1 MSNPFDAFQVEF
13 KKKYYTH
20 ILLIFKSKLPKCLIL
35 YLITFIRKIFI
46 LESEK
51 IKYMPFTIYDDFE
64 SYYYNSFCN
73 NDFKKFLIV
82 DYKEKTAYFTDYS
95 CSSYLQSITK
105 SSSFLHS
112 FSHSFSQSENEKNE
126 KNEKNKENE
135 KNEKNENDHIGAYL
149 FPSVFLPTTLFSHP
163 FSHSFSQSENEKNEE
178 NKENK
183 VVRKGLFSEKYMLT
197 IVKFYLKFM
206 DIKKKCLII
215 PMFCNSKERNDENEE
230 FIIKCLLT
238 QTHLRV
244 QH

>member
-1 MSNPFDAFQVEF
+1 MNNPFDKFQVEF

-20 ILLIFKSKLPKCLIL
+20 ILLIFKNKLPKCLIL
-35 YLITFIRKIFI
+35 HLITFIRKIFI

-73 NDFKKFLIV
+73 NDFKKFLII

-95 CSSYLQSITK
+95 CSSYL
-105 SSSFLHS
+105 HS
-112 FSHSFSQSENEKNE
+112 FSHSFSHSISHSFSQSENEK
-126 KNEKNKENE
+126 NE

-149 FPSVFLPTTLFSHP
+149 FPSAFLPYHSISLFL
-163 FSHSFSQSENEKNEE
+163 QSKNESE
-178 NKENK
+178 SKNE
-183 VVRKGLFSEKYMLT
+183 RKDLFSEKYMLT
-197 IVKFYLKFM
+197 LAKFYLKFT
-206 DIKKKCLII
+206 DIKKKCLLI
-215 PMFCNSKERNDENEE
+215 PMFCNPKERNDENEE

-238 QTHLRV
+238 QTHLYV